1 MRDNAPQSV
10 ISLQKIVLDW
20 SGDLIKDNTIGIKNL
35 QHFEHIQVLIE
46 NVLSEN
52 TRNEESLLDAKV

>member
-20 SGDLIKDNTIGIKNL
+20 SGDLVKDNTIGIEDL
-35 QHFEHIQVLIE
+35 EHFEHIQVLIE

-52 TRNEESLLDAKV
+52 TRNE